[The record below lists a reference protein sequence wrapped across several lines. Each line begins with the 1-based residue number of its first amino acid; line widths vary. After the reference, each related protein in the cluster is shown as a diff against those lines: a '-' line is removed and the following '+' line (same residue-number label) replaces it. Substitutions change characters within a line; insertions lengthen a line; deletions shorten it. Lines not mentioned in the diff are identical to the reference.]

1 MCAHAWCVCLFTG
14 FLMPSGSCVN
24 VLPVYYAIRM
34 VNENTTT
41 VVSSQFLN
49 KGYHSACCLFSLC
62 SLLFLS
68 MPPVVDDPNRSQKLK
83 TNALLHK
90 WLTCWETSLVVQW
103 LRLHASTAGGTG
115 SIPGQGTKIPHATQ
129 SSQKKKR
136 LTWLCF
142 TKEQNDLGTS
152 SLY

>member
-1 MCAHAWCVCLFTG
+1 MLYMCAHAWCVCLFTG

-68 MPPVVDDPNRSQKLK
+68 MPPVVDDPNRSIFQG
-83 TNALLHK
+83 TTWALLS
-90 WLTCWETSLVVQW
+90 CWVGSTVENSPCFRIYQKPHRVQGK
-103 LRLHASTAGGTG
+103 SIAGGMLG
-115 SIPGQGTKIPHATQ
+115 DKRKQKFPNMTKLFSVFQHPQ
-129 SSQKKKR
+129 SS
-136 LTWLCF
+136 
-142 TKEQNDLGTS
+142 S
-152 SLY
+152 